1 MVTPFRYLTPHYLR
15 FMVTPF
21 SILDLRL
28 MVTPF
33 GILDLRLMVT
43 PFSILDLRFM
53 VTPFS
58 ILDLR
63 FLVTSILD
71 LFMVTPLVSKIYG
84 LWLPPLVS

>member
-1 MVTPFRYLTPHYLR
+1 
-15 FMVTPF
+15 
-21 SILDLRL
+21 
-28 MVTPF
+28 
-33 GILDLRLMVT
+33 MVT

-63 FLVTSILD
+63 F
-71 LFMVTPLVSKIYG
+71 MVTPFSILRFIYG